1 MEKARFSR
9 VGFILAAAG
18 SAVGLGNIWK
28 FPYMAGQNGG
38 GAFVL
43 IYLLTVVL
51 IGLSIFIAEVYMG
64 RTTREDG
71 VTAFETLAA
80 RNGHIWKYAG
90 FMVFT
95 GVLILSFY
103 TIVIGWIFKYIIL
116 SFSTLPISVGAAG
129 KLFGAMVSGDWE
141 GQFAFFNI
149 AFFLTMWI
157 VARGVK
163 RGIERVNL
171 ILMPLL
177 ILILIFLFFYSM
189 TYTGF
194 EKSLTFL
201 FYPEWDKLTQSS
213 LLQAV
218 GHAFF
223 TLSLGMG
230 TIMTYA
236 TSLPK
241 GENIVKSSF
250 YVAFIDTLIALVA
263 GIIIFTF
270 VFHFGEKPSQGP
282 GLVFISLPALFHH
295 MGVMGNVISLLF
307 FVALAFAGITSAVS
321 IVEPTALFFIN
332 RFKMARSKA
341 LIIIAVIV
349 YILGTMA
356 VLSNTKAYGA
366 HFTYFGKGAFDL
378 MDFVSAAI
386 LLPLGGMI
394 IAIFVGF
401 VIERDKVHATMSKY
415 MSDRLF
421 NLWYF
426 SIRYIAPAAVMI
438 VMINKLFF

>member
-1 MEKARFSR
+1 M
-9 VGFILAAAG
+9 
-18 SAVGLGNIWK
+18 
-28 FPYMAGQNGG
+28 
-38 GAFVL
+38 VL
-43 IYLLTVVL
+43 
-51 IGLSIFIAEVYMG
+51 
-64 RTTREDG
+64 
-71 VTAFETLAA
+71 
-80 RNGHIWKYAG
+80 
-90 FMVFT
+90 T
-95 GVLILSFY
+95 GILILSFY

-129 KLFGAMVSGDWE
+129 KLFGAMVSGKWVE
-141 GQFAFFNI
+141 QFIFFNI

-163 RGIERVNL
+163 RGIERVNF

-201 FYPEWDKLTQSS
+201 FYPDWSKLTQVS

-230 TIMTYA
+230 TIMAYA

-250 YVAFIDTLIALVA
+250 YVALVDTIIALVA

-282 GLVFISLPALFHH
+282 GLVFISLPALFHQ
-295 MGVMGNVISLLF
+295 MGLMGNIVSLLF
-307 FVALAFAGITSAVS
+307 FIALAFAGITSAVS
-321 IVEPTALFFIN
+321 IVEPTALYLIN
-332 RFKMARSKA
+332 RFKITRSKA
-341 LIIIAVIV
+341 LLIITVIV
-349 YILGTMA
+349 YILGTIA

-366 HFTYFGKGAFDL
+366 YLTYFGKGAFDL
-378 MDFVSAAI
+378 MDFVSASI

-394 IAIFVGF
+394 IALFVGF
-401 VIERDKVHATMSKY
+401 AIDREKVYATMSKY

-426 SIRYIAPAAVMI
+426 SIRYIAPIAVMV
-438 VMINKLFF
+438 VMVNKLFF